1 MDDQAR
7 TVPMHR
13 TGPVSATDVRQ
24 IPGCQKLLLAVLMPI
39 SARPASPAATSY
51 PPETG
56 ARTDKET

>member
-1 MDDQAR
+1 
-7 TVPMHR
+7 MHR